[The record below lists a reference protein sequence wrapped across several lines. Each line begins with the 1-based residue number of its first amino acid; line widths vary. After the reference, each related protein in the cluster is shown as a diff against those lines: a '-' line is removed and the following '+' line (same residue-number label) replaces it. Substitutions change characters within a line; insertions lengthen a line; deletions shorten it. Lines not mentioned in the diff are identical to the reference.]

1 LFYCHLR
8 EWFVFRPVLSWPNT
22 GKLIA
27 ENVEICVKIV
37 ATFVLIQETSDPTDV
52 TCGQMLVSVDE
63 MLSSSEKTDTKAL
76 HEQNCVAIGET
87 SGATRVIYGKIVGI

>member
-1 LFYCHLR
+1 
-8 EWFVFRPVLSWPNT
+8 VLSWPNT

-76 HEQNCVAIGET
+76 HEQNCAAIEET